1 MPEARRPQWHDRPIS
16 LHVILRRD
24 LQCQL
29 SCKHAHDAV
38 AVRLAQ
44 RNSISA
50 IWLSRLESRHDRFCS
65 RLAHACS
72 ARASCHCERKVGC
85 METKQ
90 DRGESYESELHAR
103 VGNITIRCCPKKQ
116 CSPAHQHKVKLRGQ
130 QCPIRRNHS
139 QWPRN
144 IFSGSVSSKYDFV
157 RFSTDRLQSTPVFK
171 NRASLRQNAA
181 SFSDR
186 QF

>member
-1 MPEARRPQWHDRPIS
+1 MAWHDRPIGV
-16 LHVILRRD
+16 HVILRRD

-38 AVRLAQ
+38 AVRLGQ
-44 RNSISA
+44 RNRMSA
-50 IWLSRLESRHDRFCS
+50 IWLSRLGSRHNRTWSCP
-65 RLAHACS
+65 AHACS
-72 ARASCHCERKVGC
+72 ARANCHCERKVGR
-85 METKQ
+85 MGTKQ
-90 DRGESYESELHAR
+90 DRGESYESELHPR
-103 VGNITIRCCPKKQ
+103 IGNITIQCCPKEQ

-130 QCPIRRNHS
+130 QCSIRRNHS

-144 IFSGSVSSKYDFV
+144 IFSGSVSSEYDFV
-157 RFSTDRLQSTPVFK
+157 RFSTNRLQSTPVFK

-181 SFSDR
+181 SFSDT